1 MNDQEKLP
9 ERKPTRLR
17 GYDYSN
23 YGGYFITICTQG
35 RKNILS
41 HIVGDGAL
49 DVPQVALTKIGA
61 IVEKYILSSR
71 KTKGIVVENYVIMP
85 NHVHMIIHIT
95 DAFKANGN
103 LVADAGTSRAP
114 SPTNAAIPHFIST
127 LKRFCHIECGQKIF
141 QRSYH
146 DHIIRDTKSYD
157 KIFDYIQNNP
167 ARWQEDCF
175 YTAE

>member
-1 MNDQEKLP
+1 MNEQKNLP

-23 YGGYFITICTQG
+23 EGAYFITICTQG

-61 IVEKYILSSR
+61 TVEKYILSSC
-71 KTKGIVVENYVIMP
+71 KMNGIVVESYVIMP
-85 NHVHMIIHIT
+85 NHVHMIIHVT
-95 DAFKANGN
+95 DTFMTNEN
-103 LVADAGTSRAP
+103 LVTDNGTSKAP
-114 SPTNAAIPHFIST
+114 SPTNAAIPHFVST
-127 LKRFCHIECGQKIF
+127 FKRFCHIECGQKIF

-146 DHIIRDTKSYD
+146 DHIIRDSKGYD

-167 ARWQEDCF
+167 TRWQEDCF